1 MSGFVSIESNKE
13 AFEEQR
19 KSEIRV
25 CSKCNFRVDNP
36 FIERCPRCFS
46 LLSKASVDCDG
57 CVHKIL
63 CPTGKNSKFNPQQSD
78 LK

>member
-1 MSGFVSIESNKE
+1 MAVEPKSGT
-13 AFEEQR
+13 FEQQR
-19 KSEIRV
+19 NSEIRV
-25 CSKCNFRVDNP
+25 CSKCSLSVDNP

-63 CPTGKNSKFNPQQSD
+63 CPIGKSRKFNPQQSD
-78 LK
+78 L